1 MYSLR
6 SVDPDMEI
14 TINLIR
20 TDKLFFCVYFKMMLE
35 NRNIN
40 NIDVFAENKRVAEIV
55 LLLLRTVLHDCK
67 MQHLS
72 DKVNRN
78 ESSRY
83 KTYPDIYNLIS
94 VCSN

>member
-1 MYSLR
+1 
-6 SVDPDMEI
+6 
-14 TINLIR
+14 
-20 TDKLFFCVYFKMMLE
+20 MMLE

-55 LLLLRTVLHDCK
+55 LLRTVLHDCK

>member
-6 SVDPDMEI
+6 SIYPDMEI

-20 TDKLFFCVYFKMMLE
+20 TDTEFFCVYLKMMPE

-72 DKVNRN
+72 DKVNQ
-78 ESSRY
+78 
-83 KTYPDIYNLIS
+83 
-94 VCSN
+94 

>member
-6 SVDPDMEI
+6 SIYPDMEI

-20 TDKLFFCVYFKMMLE
+20 TDKFFCVYLKMMPE

-55 LLLLRTVLHDCK
+55 LLYT
-67 MQHLS
+67 
-72 DKVNRN
+72 
-78 ESSRY
+78 
-83 KTYPDIYNLIS
+83 
-94 VCSN
+94 

>member
-1 MYSLR
+1 
-6 SVDPDMEI
+6 
-14 TINLIR
+14 
-20 TDKLFFCVYFKMMLE
+20 MMPE
-35 NRNIN
+35 NRSIN

-72 DKVNRN
+72 DKVNRRD

>member
-6 SVDPDMEI
+6 SIYPDMEI

-20 TDKLFFCVYFKMMLE
+20 TDKFFCVYLKMMPE

-55 LLLLRTVLHDCK
+55 LLLLRTDLHDCK

-72 DKVNRN
+72 DKVNR
-78 ESSRY
+78 
-83 KTYPDIYNLIS
+83 K
-94 VCSN
+94 CQ

>member
-1 MYSLR
+1 
-6 SVDPDMEI
+6 
-14 TINLIR
+14 
-20 TDKLFFCVYFKMMLE
+20 MMPE

-40 NIDVFAENKRVAEIV
+40 NINVFAENKRGAEIV

>member
-6 SVDPDMEI
+6 SIYPDMEI

-20 TDKLFFCVYFKMMLE
+20 TDKFVCVYFKIMLE

>member
-1 MYSLR
+1 
-6 SVDPDMEI
+6 
-14 TINLIR
+14 
-20 TDKLFFCVYFKMMLE
+20 MMLE
-35 NRNIN
+35 NRKIN

-55 LLLLRTVLHDCK
+55 LLLVLHDRK

>member
-1 MYSLR
+1 
-6 SVDPDMEI
+6 
-14 TINLIR
+14 
-20 TDKLFFCVYFKMMLE
+20 MMLE

-94 VCSN
+94 VCSNQYVK

>member
-6 SVDPDMEI
+6 SIYPDMEI
-14 TINLIR
+14 TGINLIR
-20 TDKLFFCVYFKMMLE
+20 TDKCFCVYLKMMPE

-94 VCSN
+94 VRSN